1 MQVLMLLLLAH
12 LRYLCVS
19 GGGGGYGGRGRG
31 DYGGRD
37 QEATN
42 GFRGGYAQGYG
53 GRGGRGGGRG
63 TNINVDDQ
71 SAFPTLG

>member
-1 MQVLMLLLLAH
+1 M
-12 LRYLCVS
+12 CS